1 MTRTEASRRPCTFGN
16 AAGIHVF
23 TASVFMSF
31 VTRPLRNITASEPL
45 IKMRPRA
52 DRSISPAP
60 PLRTAAYSAGRAAL
74 VITNRQRLILCGF
87 AAAQCGEACLTVRSI
102 HGLEASPPFGA
113 RRSLAKENQRAW
125 PVRQS
130 LTALGGGKAARTM
143 YARLVESLSPQL
155 HNLSVAPLPC
165 GW

>member
-45 IKMRPRA
+45 TKKRPRSEE
-52 DRSISPAP
+52 SIRPAP
-60 PLRTAAYSAGRAAL
+60 PSRTAEYSDDVLASLIEDLFALAKAQPVSFRGRTCPPSSAGQ
-74 VITNRQRLILCGF
+74 VPRLNGDDYEL
-87 AAAQCGEACLTVRSI
+87 
-102 HGLEASPPFGA
+102 
-113 RRSLAKENQRAW
+113 LA
-125 PVRQS
+125 
-130 LTALGGGKAARTM
+130 
-143 YARLVESLSPQL
+143 PQPG
-155 HNLSVAPLPC
+155 NPATAPLRC